1 MTKTKRLE
9 PLGPSLDSLVLLFN
23 EFPAW
28 VDGIH
33 FLGDVETVVTNA
45 LEVGQN
51 LSEVDAVASPTDL
64 ALKPLNLHAFEGLVG
79 LVD

>member
-1 MTKTKRLE
+1 MII
-9 PLGPSLDSLVLLFN
+9 LVLLFN
-23 EFPAW
+23 EFPTW

-33 FLGDVETVVTNA
+33 FLSDVETVVANA

-51 LSEVDAVASPTDL
+51 LSKVYAVASPTDL
-64 ALKPLNLHAFEGLVG
+64 ALQPLNLHAFEGFVG